1 MEGAAGRGKELER
14 VVEALYDRAMATDGC
29 FWCSCLA
36 KLSPAFDAPF
46 AVAGRCS
53 GDSLRALHH
62 YRMDGTTPIT
72 HGDAEVADPRSVA
85 RESHR
90 MICAVPRP
98 ASDPV
103 LIVFWRSGEKPGFTK
118 AHHESLAGIAQ
129 HLGRM
134 ALIRD
139 TLLRERARRDQFS
152 GMLERLPM
160 PILMADRTGRIRY
173 LNGMASELVRR
184 RDGLALGH
192 EGLISTETA
201 KATTDLRRE
210 LARLA
215 ADDTTGNFATHL
227 VLPRLGCAPP
237 LVLTIWRIEAT
248 VLPAETDPVLA
259 IVITNSQKPAGRDW
273 GEFASAYGLTKAEA
287 RLVTLL
293 ADGHGLF
300 EAARRLGISR
310 NTARTHMR
318 SIHAKVGTSGQTDFV
333 RLLERFNPFHSPAP
347 LASIGWR
354 MAGLT
359 AGGEEHPWPGE

>member
-1 MEGAAGRGKELER
+1 MGGAAGRGRELER
-14 VVEALYDRAMATDGC
+14 VVEALYDRALAADGC

-36 KLSPAFDAPF
+36 KLSPAFDATF
-46 AVAGRCS
+46 AAAGRRS

-62 YRMDGTTPIT
+62 YRRDGSTATI
-72 HGDAEVADPRSVA
+72 HGEPQVADPRSVA
-85 RESHR
+85 AESHR

-98 ASDPV
+98 ESDPV

-118 AHHESLAGIAQ
+118 AHHENLAGIAR
-129 HLGRM
+129 HLARM

-139 TLLRERARRDQFS
+139 ALLRERARRDQFS

-160 PILMADRTGRIRY
+160 PILMTDRTGRVRY
-173 LNGMASELVRR
+173 FNRMAGELVGR
-184 RDGLALGH
+184 RDGLALGYG
-192 EGLISTETA
+192 GLVSAETA
-201 KATTDLRRE
+201 KATADLRRE

-215 ADDTTGNFATHL
+215 ADDTRGNFATHM

-237 LVLTIWRIEAT
+237 LVLTIWRVEPTA
-248 VLPAETDPVLA
+248 LPAETDPVLA
-259 IVITNSQKPAGRDW
+259 IVITNSQKPAGREW
-273 GEFASAYGLTKAEA
+273 GEFANAYGLTKAEA

-300 EAARRLGISR
+300 EAARCLGISR

-333 RLLERFNPFHSPAP
+333 RLLERFNPFHSPAS
-347 LASIGWR
+347 LITAGWR

-359 AGGEEHPWPGE
+359 AGGEEHPEAGE